1 MKNLIL
7 ILFSFLMICA
17 CREPF
22 SPEVLPQSKNLL
34 VVEGFINIG
43 GQTTIKLSRTGELQD
58 IRTTIPEVNAKV
70 IIEGNNGT
78 VLNSETGANGQCV
91 LNTTSLSLSEKYRL
105 KILIN
110 NNVYQTDY
118 LESKQSPPIDSVNY
132 KIENNGF
139 QIYANTHDDTGR
151 SRYYYWDYIE
161 TWEIRATFKSLYEYI
176 GGQVVPRDPSINL
189 ERCWADASSTRI
201 VLGSSEKLTEDR
213 ITDVP
218 VINIKGN
225 SEKVAHTYSIL
236 LRQYVYTK
244 EGYQYY
250 ENIRKNTEQIGSIF
264 DSQPSEIKGNIINLN
279 NPNEIIVGWIS
290 AGTISEDR
298 LFLTYK
304 DKPRADRNWVYPD
317 ICDAFFIVS
326 DSLQKYI
333 GGNYGIVNAEINPAG
348 TKYLLSTKECTDCRL
363 KGYNI
368 KPSFWPN

>member
-22 SPEVLPQSKNLL
+22 NPEVLPQSKNLL

-58 IRTTIPEVNAKV
+58 IKTTIPEVNAKV
-70 IIEGNNGT
+70 IIEGNNRT
-78 VLNSETGANGQCV
+78 VLNGETGANGQCV

-110 NNVYQTDY
+110 NNIYQTDY

-139 QIYANTHDDTGR
+139 QIYTNTHDDTGK

-161 TWEIRATFKSLYEYI
+161 TWEVRSTFRSLFEYV
-176 GGQVVPRDPSINL
+176 GGQVVPRDPSINI
-189 ERCWADASSTRI
+189 EYCWFNAASTRI
-201 VLGSSEKLTEDR
+201 VLGSSEKLSEDR
-213 ITDVP
+213 VTDVP
-218 VINIKGN
+218 VNNIKGN
-225 SEKVAHTYSIL
+225 SAKVAHVYSIL

-264 DSQPSEIKGNIINLN
+264 DSQPSEIKGNIVNLN
-279 NPNEIIVGWIS
+279 NPNEIVIGWIS
-290 AGTISEDR
+290 AGTISQDR
-298 LFLTYK
+298 LFLTYQ
-304 DKPRADRNWVYPD
+304 DKPRGDRNWIYPD
-317 ICDAFFIVS
+317 FCDAFFIVS
-326 DSLQKYI
+326 DSLQRYL
-333 GGNYGIVNAEINPAG
+333 GGNYAIINAEQNGPDIR
-348 TKYLLSTKECTDCRL
+348 YLMSTQECVDCRL
-363 KGYNI
+363 RGSNV
-368 KPSFWPN
+368 KPSYWPY